1 MLLFTTFTKTNTVD
15 NSIFML
21 LNILICIFT
30 SLSYFPLML
39 YIPRI
44 NLGDCLSV
52 ILVAAEIVVITTWI
66 LLS

>member
-1 MLLFTTFTKTNTVD
+1 MLLFTPFTKTNTVD

-39 YIPRI
+39 YIPHI

-52 ILVAAEIVVITTWI
+52 ILLAAGIVVITAWI